1 MDTNISVEEIRARI
15 RRSVTRTI
23 WYTFICAFLLLTS
36 NLLFK
41 TVIGRFFPLFL
52 EYEVYVNVVIILGLG
67 YLIINSTSNVI
78 YWIIRGRLDHAI
90 ATLFRTIT
98 RIAGIATLLAVLTSV
113 FNINPAAALT
123 VGSFTGMVV
132 GFATQTV
139 LGQAVAGMF
148 LTLLRPFK
156 PGDVVTVAGQRGI
169 VKDIGIMHT
178 ILVSEDGSNEILI
191 PSSSV
196 ITAIIV
202 KVRRPKTEDDFG

>member
-1 MDTNISVEEIRARI
+1 MGTDISVEEIQARI

-52 EYEVYVNVVIILGLG
+52 EYEIYVNVVIILGLG

-78 YWIIRGRLDHAI
+78 YWAIRRRLDHAM
-90 ATLFRTIT
+90 ATLFRTT
-98 RIAGIATLLAVLTSV
+98 MRIVGIATLLAVLTSV
-113 FNINPAAALT
+113 FNINPATALT
-123 VGSFTGMVV
+123 IGSFTGMVI

-148 LTLLRPFK
+148 LVLLRPFK
-156 PGDVVTVAGQRGI
+156 PGDVITVVGQRGI
-169 VKDIGIMHT
+169 V
-178 ILVSEDGSNEILI
+178 N
-191 PSSSV
+191 
-196 ITAIIV
+196 TASRV
-202 KVRRPKTEDDFG
+202 A